1 MNLGLFPKPPRVGYT
16 FKNFMVFKMKL
27 LQMFFITLFAM
38 LFGSSAFAVGPDFT
52 TLTGSVDFS
61 TVGPAILA
69 IAALLAVPL
78 VIRKGAKM
86 VLSAIR

>member
-1 MNLGLFPKPPRVGYT
+1 MKYINQAKKSGAAVVAVSALGVS
-16 FKNFMVFKMKL
+16 N
-27 LQMFFITLFAM
+27 
-38 LFGSSAFAVGPDFT
+38 SFAVGPDFSA
-52 TLTGSVDFS
+52 LTGAVDFS

-86 VLSAIR
+86 VLAAIR

>member
-1 MNLGLFPKPPRVGYT
+1 M
-16 FKNFMVFKMKL
+16 KNRNYLKFVTGAVL
-27 LQMFFITLFAM
+27 LSPL
-38 LFGSSAFAVGPDFT
+38 SAFAVGPDFT
-52 TLTGSVDFS
+52 TLTAAVDFS
-61 TVGPAILA
+61 TVGTAVLA